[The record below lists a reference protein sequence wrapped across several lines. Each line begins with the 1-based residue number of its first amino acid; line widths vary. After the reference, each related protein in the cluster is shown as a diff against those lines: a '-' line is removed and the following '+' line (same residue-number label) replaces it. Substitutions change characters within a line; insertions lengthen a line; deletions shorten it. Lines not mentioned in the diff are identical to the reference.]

1 MAKNIPE
8 EFSKIIK
15 DFLNDL
21 LTTFPELSEELDD
34 NLKIIHGENSESNP
48 EAFLKILKYT
58 KTVFP
63 ERFFDILYQNDSM
76 FNDDSLNT
84 KFLPNID
91 FGDLWK
97 KDITDKTRTI
107 IWKYLQLIL
116 FIVTNNTESADL
128 FGDTANLFSA
138 INQDEFKSKL
148 EDTLK
153 DMHNMFDM
161 SGINMEN
168 MEGMPDLSGIN
179 MDNLPNPDEMHKH
192 INDLMGGKI
201 GVLAKE
207 IADEV
212 AKDLDL
218 NPEDIGSTQ
227 DVFQKLLKNPAKL
240 MDLVKT
246 VGSKLEEKIK
256 SGEIK
261 QSELLQEAGD
271 MLKKMKEMP
280 GMGSMQ
286 SMFKDMGMQMPS
298 GGKMNFGA
306 MESKLNSNIKQA
318 QMRERMLRKLQ
329 EKQQGQG
336 TEGHIENK
344 VFSTG
349 ENVERTPRSSK
360 PKNRNNKKIKKKKP
374 KN

>member
-15 DFLNDL
+15 DFLNDI
-21 LTTFPELSEELDD
+21 LTTFPELSEELDE

-138 INQDEFKSKL
+138 ICTACL
-148 EDTLK
+148 
-153 DMHNMFDM
+153 
-161 SGINMEN
+161 I
-168 MEGMPDLSGIN
+168 
-179 MDNLPNPDEMHKH
+179 
-192 INDLMGGKI
+192 
-201 GVLAKE
+201 
-207 IADEV
+207 
-212 AKDLDL
+212 
-218 NPEDIGSTQ
+218 
-227 DVFQKLLKNPAKL
+227 
-240 MDLVKT
+240 
-246 VGSKLEEKIK
+246 
-256 SGEIK
+256 
-261 QSELLQEAGD
+261 
-271 MLKKMKEMP
+271 
-280 GMGSMQ
+280 
-286 SMFKDMGMQMPS
+286 
-298 GGKMNFGA
+298 
-306 MESKLNSNIKQA
+306 
-318 QMRERMLRKLQ
+318 
-329 EKQQGQG
+329 
-336 TEGHIENK
+336 
-344 VFSTG
+344 
-349 ENVERTPRSSK
+349 
-360 PKNRNNKKIKKKKP
+360 
-374 KN
+374 

>member
-336 TEGHIENK
+336 TEGQTESK

-349 ENVERTPRSSK
+349 ETVERTPRSSK

>member
-1 MAKNIPE
+1 MADKIPE

-21 LTTFPELSEELDD
+21 LTTFPELSEGLDD
-34 NLKIIHGENSESNP
+34 NIKIVHEEPTDSNSEAYLN
-48 EAFLKILKYT
+48 ILKYT

-76 FNDDSLNT
+76 FNDDTINT

-91 FGDLWK
+91 FSDLWK
-97 KDITDKTRTI
+97 KDITDKTRTV

-116 FIVTNNTESADL
+116 FIVTNNTDSADL

-161 SGINMEN
+161 SGIDMEG
-168 MEGMPDLSGIN
+168 MDGMPDLSGIN

-201 GVLAKE
+201 GLLAKE

-261 QSELLQEAGD
+261 QSELLKEAGD

-286 SMFKDMGMQMPS
+286 SMFKDMGMPMPS

-306 MESKLNSNIKQA
+306 MESKLNANIKYPY
-318 QMRERMLRKLQ
+318 R
-329 EKQQGQG
+329 G
-336 TEGHIENK
+336 
-344 VFSTG
+344 S
-349 ENVERTPRSSK
+349 
-360 PKNRNNKKIKKKKP
+360 
-374 KN
+374 